1 MSSGIHFI
9 TTKYPTIEE
18 GEISFIKT
26 IEYPSFY
33 QTYIATGSQNA
44 LNVVVNIDKHTK
56 TVKEVSTYSQSDIV
70 VQETTQTTS
79 NTKQV
84 EVISNGSDLVKE
96 VVKFI
101 ESSKDIPVDHVQTVV
116 SAHSEKT
123 IYGNEIITAEVISSD
138 KTKIEVV
145 VNYNTSSQ

>member
-1 MSSGIHFI
+1 
-9 TTKYPTIEE
+9 
-18 GEISFIKT
+18 
-26 IEYPSFY
+26 
-33 QTYIATGSQNA
+33 
-44 LNVVVNIDKHTK
+44 
-56 TVKEVSTYSQSDIV
+56 
-70 VQETTQTTS
+70 
-79 NTKQV
+79 
-84 EVISNGSDLVKE
+84 VKE

-116 SAHSEKT
+116 SAHSERT